1 MQRLKDYF
9 DAEKREFLS
18 TVGKLEYAS
27 WWILRL
33 CMVGAIIYWKKDKP
47 DDFAITI
54 MELNLLATFA
64 VPLLRILFF
73 KKIFLGRLRFHVQS
87 YINIFIFLGSFLG
100 HGFRFN
106 STVENYDKVLHMI
119 SGGVVVLLGYEILI
133 GLKNAE
139 LAPKSVLMF
148 GSAGFSFTVMV
159 VWELFEF
166 FADYYI
172 KDSRNQNYCWNPPEN
187 MIFFRLF
194 GYSVNAPE
202 QYAVLDTD
210 LDLLCALV
218 GCAVGSAVLAAAL
231 KIKSKKTGVKAVGQ
245 KSREFSVRG

>member
-33 CMVGAIIYWKKDKP
+33 CMVGAIIYWKTDKP

-87 YINIFIFLGSFLG
+87 YINISSGRFSATGS
-100 HGFRFN
+100 
-106 STVENYDKVLHMI
+106 
-119 SGGVVVLLGYEILI
+119 
-133 GLKNAE
+133 
-139 LAPKSVLMF
+139 
-148 GSAGFSFTVMV
+148 GS
-159 VWELFEF
+159 
-166 FADYYI
+166 I
-172 KDSRNQNYCWNPPEN
+172 PRSRITTSCC
-187 MIFFRLF
+187 
-194 GYSVNAPE
+194 
-202 QYAVLDTD
+202 T
-210 LDLLCALV
+210 
-218 GCAVGSAVLAAAL
+218 
-231 KIKSKKTGVKAVGQ
+231 
-245 KSREFSVRG
+245 